1 MGDFRGLLGK
11 LEYLQQVIL
20 HVPFGMMFRRLLH
33 VLQGQQQHAKEG
45 VRIDVHL
52 LAFQIALEIDPR
64 ITAEDLWNPQDV
76 PAIAND
82 ARWNYEDGILAGWLA
97 AQMALRARMRE
108 TR

>member
-1 MGDFRGLLGK
+1 MQRDDIERDLDR
-11 LEYLQQVIL
+11 
-20 HVPFGMMFRRLLH
+20 MMEKAIEAQRRR
-33 VLQGQQQHAKEG
+33 VY
-45 VRIDVHL
+45 
-52 LAFQIALEIDPR
+52 QIALEIDPR

-97 AQMALRARMRE
+97 AQMAVRARVRE